1 MEATMSRQ
9 NTAEALETTEAL
21 AAVKYRLI
29 EKAIDDLRPRLA
41 RDGGNCELVGV
52 EGNTVKLKLTG
63 TCVGCQLA
71 ALTMNGIRQKLI
83 EATNLP
89 LRIQPVMGG

>member
-1 MEATMSRQ
+1 MDAIMTRPDAADTSD
-9 NTAEALETTEAL
+9 TADAL

-41 RDGGNCELVGV
+41 RDGGDCELVGV

-89 LRIQPVMGG
+89 LRIQPVMSA